1 MAEEVR
7 APQPQNP
14 AVDPELP
21 QPPPPQQVESR
32 SPADFTPDGA
42 LIVPIVVQQGPR
54 VREADPVAEGTTS
67 FFGEPETQ
75 PQFFGG
81 PEVFQP
87 IGFALDGDPGIG
99 RTFDF
104 QDPSPGRTTLFV
116 DPEEDPGTGGPEFN
130 EAGAEIGSRRFF
142 GGPDPVSPAEDPEA
156 AAAEGTTTTGF
167 DGAAPPFLPNEDA
180 QAANDTVAAL
190 REAQDQSTTQQ
201 RFNQTTDGDWR
212 LRIRLLNGA
221 NYLYKA
227 LGGAQDI
234 LAPLA
239 ASDGVIFPYTP
250 TVTTNYRANYQTY
263 DLTHSNIRGYF
274 YQNSHVG
281 EIGINGTFTAQDTKE
296 AAYLLAVI
304 HFFRSV
310 TKMFYGQDQFR
321 GAPPPVVTL
330 SGYGQY
336 QFNEHPCLV
345 QNFNYSLP
353 SDVDYIRVNPNNQ
366 GLNLA
371 PRQPRS
377 SMNRLSLSSVINR
390 LTNARIPVGAE
401 TDLGF
406 VEQTVNGTG
415 QTSYVPTRMDIQLT
429 LLPLQTRSQVS
440 KQFSLKAFASG
451 SLLSKGFW

>member
-14 AVDPELP
+14 AADPELP
-21 QPPPPQQVESR
+21 QPQPIQRVEAKNPS
-32 SPADFTPDGA
+32 DFTPDGA
-42 LIVPIVVQQGPR
+42 LIVPIVVQETPR
-54 VREADPVAEGTTS
+54 VTQPGPGSGITT

-87 IGFALDGDPGIG
+87 IGVPTDGAGLGTTSFFGND
-99 RTFDF
+99 
-104 QDPSPGRTTLFV
+104 SPGRTTLFV
-116 DPEEDPGTGGPEFN
+116 DPDEDPGTVTSGFN
-130 EAGAEIGSRRFF
+130 DAGATIGSTTFFGAPGPVDPGVDPGVENAAEGTTSFF
-142 GGPDPVSPAEDPEA
+142 GGPDEEA
-156 AAAEGTTTTGF
+156 
-167 DGAAPPFLPNEDA
+167 L
-180 QAANDTVAAL
+180 AANETTAAL
-190 REAQDQSTTQQ
+190 RNAQDQATTQQ
-201 RFNQTTDGDWR
+201 RFNQTTEGDWR
-212 LRIRLLNGA
+212 VRIRLLQGA

-227 LGGAQDI
+227 PSQQLQGI

-239 ASDGVIFPYTP
+239 ESDGVIFPYTP

-281 EIGINGTFTAQDTKE
+281 DIGINGTFTAQDTKE

-336 QFNEHPCLV
+336 QYNEHPCLV

-366 GLNLA
+366 GLNLSPRA
-371 PRQPRS
+371 PRQ
-377 SMNRLSLSSVINR
+377 NTNR
-390 LTNARIPVGAE
+390 LTFDSVLSRLRNANIPVGAE

-406 VEQTVNGTG
+406 VDQTVSGTG
-415 QTSYVPTRMDIQLT
+415 QTTYVPTRMDIQLT

-440 KQFSLKAFASG
+440 KQFSLRDFASG
-451 SLLSKGFW
+451 TLLSKGFW